1 MNENGRRFNMVDSR
15 RSGQNL
21 LEGFIRSHKRYK
33 MNAMGKLVNQNVLNE
48 NKFKLE
54 NVFKRRNL
62 GSNIDLHL
70 NTKDFLRQLL
80 LLVLPVF
87 RLRRV

>member
-1 MNENGRRFNMVDSR
+1 MVDSR

-48 NKFKLE
+48 NKFKL
-54 NVFKRRNL
+54 
-62 GSNIDLHL
+62 
-70 NTKDFLRQLL
+70 
-80 LLVLPVF
+80 
-87 RLRRV
+87 